1 MNASMWLNA
10 QMDGCM
16 IPHYI
21 GNWRLKVCKHQ
32 GLEMA
37 TTKCSLS
44 MPIATKTFTVGHKI
58 PTIWGET
65 HVVFQYQAVQLSKIS
80 IWIHFHLSIVLFFW
94 HLTHICICIT
104 PIYIT
109 RIMTSKHLSST
120 DTQPALIYIKHHW
133 FEHDPLHY
141 NPRSSCSDRGYCM
154 CHCQSIH
161 VNQSGLKSSPK
172 WKLEWSEPLAH
183 SLLLVAKT
191 WGSLPDS
198 SGFGCCKSPLGL
210 AMEQWCMCC
219 FMSQETCPKNLN
231 AYNMTNFMLGTM
243 QT

>member
-1 MNASMWLNA
+1 MWSNS
-10 QMDGCM
+10 QMDGRM
-16 IPHYI
+16 IPYYI
-21 GNWRLKVCKHQ
+21 GNWRLKVCKDQ

-37 TTKCSLS
+37 TTKCSIS
-44 MPIATKTFTVGHKI
+44 MPIATKTYTVGYKNTHNMRRNSCHI
-58 PTIWGET
+58 PVSGCTAEQDLHMHI
-65 HVVFQYQAVQLSKIS
+65 L
-80 IWIHFHLSIVLFFW
+80 HLNIVLFFW
-94 HLTHICICIT
+94 HLTHICIFIT
-104 PIYIT
+104 PIYLT
-109 RIMTSKHLSST
+109 RIMTSKHLPST
-120 DTQPALIYIKHHW
+120 NTHPTLIYIKHHW
-133 FEHDPLHY
+133 FEYDPCHY
-141 NPRSSCSDRGYCM
+141 NPRSSCSDKGYCM

-198 SGFGCCKSPLGL
+198 GGFGCWKSPLGL

-219 FMSQETCPKNLN
+219 FMSQETCPK
-231 AYNMTNFMLGTM
+231 TM